1 MEKYKETQG
10 KLLKEYKRHYVAEG
24 EGNREESKEMINKKG
39 DEVIMNK
46 QITQDEVIRNSKVAS
61 INDSQGVNSKQVVSK
76 NNLQESTMNTI
87 AQK

>member
-1 MEKYKETQG
+1 M
-10 KLLKEYKRHYVAEG
+10 LKEYKRHYVGEG

-76 NNLQESTMNTI
+76 NNLEESTMNTM